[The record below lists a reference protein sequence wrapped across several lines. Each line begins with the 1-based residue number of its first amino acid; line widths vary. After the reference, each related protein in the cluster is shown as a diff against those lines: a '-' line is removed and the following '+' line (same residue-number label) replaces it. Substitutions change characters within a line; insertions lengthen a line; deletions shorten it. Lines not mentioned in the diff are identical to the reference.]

1 MGRRWYYAKSGGR
14 HGPVSDSELKALAG
28 RGELQ
33 PDDLVWTDGLAE
45 WRPARRVNGLFPSAP
60 AEPPPL
66 TAAPLPGTATA
77 RRVVARPV
85 EEPQDLPE
93 DDEDEYVRPRVKRGR
108 PTNDLWAWLLVAVPV
123 VGAVIELIVGRPL
136 LLLFFVSNTIFAL
149 ADVRALKATKHP
161 APSGW
166 WGVLLVPVY
175 LWQRGTLLRRPRLHF
190 GLWVGSFVVSLALT
204 LSLDRSGVED
214 TARPLVTQI
223 VREQLGGTAK
233 CVRVRV
239 TEDVGG
245 GYYKGVATLDNGND
259 LRILIETRGNMV
271 YVTIPR

>member
-14 HGPVSDSELKALAG
+14 HGPVSDSELKSLAG

-33 PDDLVWTDGLAE
+33 PDDLVWTDGIAE
-45 WRPARRVNGLFPSAP
+45 WRPARRVNGLFPNAP

-66 TAAPLPGTATA
+66 PPAPLPHTATS
-77 RRVVARPV
+77 RRVIARPV
-85 EEPQDLPE
+85 EERQEISE
-93 DDEDEYVRPRVKRGR
+93 DDEYVRPSPRRGR
-108 PTNDLWAWLLVAVPV
+108 PTYDLWAWLLVAVPV
-123 VGAVIELIVGRPL
+123 VGAIIELIVGRPL
-136 LLLFFVSNTIFAL
+136 ILLFWVLNAAFGF

-166 WGVLLVPVY
+166 WAALLVPVY
-175 LWQRGTLLRRPRLHF
+175 LWKRGTVLHRPRLHF

-223 VREQLGGTAK
+223 VREQLGGTAR

-271 YVTIPR
+271 YVTIPQ